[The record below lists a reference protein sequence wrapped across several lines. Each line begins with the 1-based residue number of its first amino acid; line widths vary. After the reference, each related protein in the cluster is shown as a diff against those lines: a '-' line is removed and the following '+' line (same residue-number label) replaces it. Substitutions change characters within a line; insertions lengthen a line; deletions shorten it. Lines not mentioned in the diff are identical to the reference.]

1 MLAQRKLTLLDLA
14 ACTPQRSWAGT
25 CELVGV
31 WSLVAGSGR
40 MSWQARTSDPQ
51 NSTIQKITSLP
62 RKPAKESLQSAA
74 LDQQSSTQSFVTG
87 ALSARSSSATQ
98 LMIRRFPM
106 LWWWIGAALTYFVL
120 VFISIVLTFEY

>member
-1 MLAQRKLTLLDLA
+1 M
-14 ACTPQRSWAGT
+14 
-25 CELVGV
+25 
-31 WSLVAGSGR
+31 AGSGR

-74 LDQQSSTQSFVTG
+74 PDQQSSSQSFVTG
-87 ALSARSSSATQ
+87 ALSAKSSSATQ

-120 VFISIVLTFEY
+120 VLGFISILLTFEY